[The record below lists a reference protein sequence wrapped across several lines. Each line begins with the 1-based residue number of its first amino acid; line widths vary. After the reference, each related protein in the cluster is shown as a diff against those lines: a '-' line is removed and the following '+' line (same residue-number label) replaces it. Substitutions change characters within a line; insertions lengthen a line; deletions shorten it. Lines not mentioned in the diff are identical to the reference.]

1 MPDRTHQ
8 SVRYMLN
15 HAQEAHLL
23 AIDRS
28 RVDLDDDRAFALQ
41 LMRLM
46 EVVGEASR
54 RVPDNFRSEYP
65 ETDWR
70 GFVGLRDILIHQFD
84 AINYDILWG
93 ISQDELPTLI
103 AQLEAILEQET

>member
-8 SVRYMLN
+8 SVRYMLT
-15 HAQEAHLL
+15 HAQEADLL

-28 RVDLDDDRAFALQ
+28 RADLDTDRAFALQ
-41 LMRLM
+41 LVRLM

-54 RVPDNFRSEYP
+54 RAPEDFRSEYP
-65 ETDWR
+65 GTDWR
-70 GFVGLRDILIHQFD
+70 GLVGLRDILIHQFD

-93 ISQDELPTLI
+93 IVQDELPSLI
-103 AQLEAILEQET
+103 GQLEAILEQET